1 MEGIFNFWFWSK
13 GHLLNPLSAPMG
25 ADNKLKVH
33 TPGLHGPIK
42 TARTSPCTRPAPIPL
57 QSGLG

>member
-25 ADNKLKVH
+25 ADNKLKIH
-33 TPGLHGPIK
+33 PPALHGPIK
-42 TARTSPCTRPAPIPL
+42 TAGASPAQGPPPFRFNR
-57 QSGLG
+57 G

>member
-25 ADNKLKVH
+25 AGGKKRN
-33 TPGLHGPIK
+33 T
-42 TARTSPCTRPAPIPL
+42 IPL
-57 QSGLG
+57 PAAAKKTGPMPTP